1 MNLADVLQH
10 WLQGQINTCT
20 MGLFDRIEQLER
32 ERSDTDA
39 IIRGHARMIEQLQS
53 RLSELEDRAVETAPD
68 EQLEGFTDRVR
79 DVVADYI
86 ENNDSLVTMR
96 AFDEMVEAF
105 INESVFK
112 IKVR

>member
-1 MNLADVLQH
+1 MNLADVLQQV
-10 WLQGQINTCT
+10 LQGQINASLS
-20 MGLFDRIEQLER
+20 GVLARLDRLER

-39 IIRGHARMIEQLQS
+39 VIRGQARMIEQLQS